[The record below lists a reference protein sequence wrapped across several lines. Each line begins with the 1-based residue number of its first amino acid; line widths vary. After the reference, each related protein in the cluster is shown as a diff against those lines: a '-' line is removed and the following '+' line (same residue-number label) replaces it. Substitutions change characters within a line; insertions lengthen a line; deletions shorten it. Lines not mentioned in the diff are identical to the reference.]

1 MNTKP
6 TSMLMRILLFAFL
19 LMAPLT
25 AADSFAQER
34 KSASVTLSLNDV
46 TVNKVFAEIN
56 KQTGYNFLISNDLS
70 KSLKKV
76 SVNVSN
82 QPVEKVIS
90 DVLTP
95 LGLSYSIDGR
105 TITVTEK
112 PKSVPA
118 TSMAMSRPTGAII
131 AGQITDENGEPM
143 PGVTVTTNVK
153 GLAAVTDA
161 RGFFS
166 INAGSNQKVSTVTA
180 SFIGM
185 ETQVV
190 DYKGQFIN
198 IKMSD
203 NANELGEVVVTGLF
217 DYNSRTF
224 TGSAATYDAEDLK
237 MVGNQNVLKSLQNLD
252 PSFIVD
258 NYNLNGSNPNALGD
272 ITIRGNAS
280 FAGLQ
285 GDYKG
290 NPNAPL
296 FVLDG
301 FETTQQAI
309 FDLDMNRVKS
319 VTVLKDAAAK
329 AIYGSKASNGVIVV
343 ETIQPEAGRLRITYT
358 GDLNIE
364 APDLSSYDLCNAA
377 EKLEVEKNA
386 GRYTSSSPS
395 FEQQLREQ
403 YNDIQ
408 KNIARGVDTYWLSQP
423 LRTGVGQKHSA
434 YMEGGTNEMRYS
446 ATVNY
451 NGITGVMKGS
461 DRRTVSGNLN
471 LSYRYKKWLFRNSL
485 TITSNKADNSPY
497 GSFSDFV
504 SANPYYSPYDENGNI
519 SKVLG
524 YFTQPGSNATS
535 SKTYY
540 NPLYNATIGTK
551 NFSKYNEYTENF
563 YIEFRPTEELRF
575 TGRLGYTHQNNR
587 SENFRPGDHTYFSLY
602 PRSDIFLNGDYTIS
616 DGESSNLSVDLT
628 GSYSKQFGENL
639 IIANAAWSLNDA
651 SGDTHGMTAW
661 GFTNSRVDNINFAAQ
676 YAENGKPSGSDTKTR
691 SIGITGAVNYSYA
704 ERYLADLS
712 LRFNGS
718 SVFGKDNRW
727 GTFWSTGLGW
737 NIHKEKFMEN
747 VSWVNLLK
755 LRASYGITGNQNFN
769 PYQAKATYTYYS
781 NVIYDNITGAYLMA
795 LANDQLKWQQTKDTS
810 IGLDMQLFKR
820 LNLRAEYYNSKTT
833 DALLAM
839 SLPTSTGFRSYQEN
853 LGNVQNEGF
862 EVTANYRVY
871 QEKDS
876 YIALTG
882 SVGHNVNKVTKINDA
897 LKSFNDDQDANAT
910 TSPIIRYEE
919 GQSMTAIWAVKSL
932 GIDPAT
938 GRELFL
944 KKDGVTTT
952 YNYTTDDY
960 IIAGDSNPKFHG
972 TFGFNGEIKGFGVNC
987 LFSYQVGGDY
997 YNQTLID
1004 RVENVNIANNVDRRV
1019 LTSTWHETGDVVAYK
1034 HIGVSPSTT
1043 YATTRFV
1050 ERNNQLDLASVSLYY
1065 DFKHQEWL
1073 KKSFL
1078 ERLRVSAYMND
1089 VFHVST
1095 VKTERGLSYPYAR
1108 TFSLS
1113 VSATF

>member
-105 TITVTEK
+105 TVTVTEK
-112 PKSVPA
+112 PKSVAA
-118 TSMAMSRPTGAII
+118 TTMAMSRPTGAII

-166 INAGSNQKVSTVTA
+166 INAGSDQKVSTVTA

-364 APDLSSYDLCNAA
+364 APDLSSYDLCNAS
-377 EKLEVEKNA
+377 EKLQAEVNA
-386 GRYTSSSPS
+386 GRYTGSTPYSN
-395 FEQQLREQ
+395 QRLREE
-403 YNDIQ
+403 YNKIQ
-408 KNIARGVDTYWLSQP
+408 SEIARGVDTYWLSQP
-423 LRTGVGQKHSA
+423 LRTGVGHKHSA
-434 YMEGGTNEMRYS
+434 YLEGGTNEMRYS

-461 DRRTVSGNLN
+461 DRKTVSGNLN
-471 LSYRYKKWLFRNSL
+471 LSYRYKKFQFRNSL
-485 TITSNKADNSPY
+485 TVTGNTADDSPY
-497 GSFSDFV
+497 GTFSQYA
-504 SANPYYSPYDENGNI
+504 SANPYFTPTDENGNML
-519 SKVLG
+519 KVMG
-524 YFTQPGSNATS
+524 TFTNGSSTR
-535 SKTYY
+535 TYY
-540 NPLYNATIGTK
+540 NPMYNATIGTK
-551 NFSKYNEYTENF
+551 KFSKYTEITENF
-563 YIEFRPTEELRF
+563 YIEYRPTDEWRF
-575 TGRLGYTHQNNR
+575 TARFGYTHQNNK
-587 SENFRPGDHTYFSLY
+587 SEDFKPGDHTSFAEWTGENYWKRGSY
-602 PRSDIFLNGDYTIS
+602 SIT
-616 DGESSNLSVDLT
+616 DGESSNISADLT
-628 GSYSKQFGENL
+628 GSYSKQMDKHL
-639 IIANAAWSLNDA
+639 IIANAAWSMNETN
-651 SGDTHGMTAW
+651 SNTHGMEAW
-661 GFTNSRVDNINFAAQ
+661 GFVNNHVDFITFAKQ
-676 YAENGKPSGSDTKTR
+676 YADNGRPSGGENVSR
-691 SIGITGAVNYSYA
+691 SLGITGAVNYSYD

-712 LRFNGS
+712 IRFNGS
-718 SVFGKDNRW
+718 SVFGSDNRW

-747 VSWVNLLK
+747 VSWVNLMK
-755 LRASYGITGNQNFN
+755 LRASYGLTGNQNFN
-769 PYQAKATYTYYS
+769 PYQAKATYNFYN

-795 LANDQLKWQQTKDTS
+795 LANDKLKWQQTADTN

-820 LNLRAEYYNSKTT
+820 LNLRAEYYNSKTK

-839 SLPTSTGFRSYQEN
+839 SLPTSTGFSSYMEN
-853 LGNVQNEGF
+853 LGNVLNRGF
-862 EVTANYRVY
+862 EVTANYRVF
-871 QEKDS
+871 QQKDS
-876 YIALTG
+876 YVALTG
-882 SVGHNVNKVTKINDA
+882 SIAHNVNKITDINDA
-897 LKSFNDDQDANAT
+897 LKTFNEQQDANAT
-910 TSPIIRYEE
+910 TSRILRYEE
-919 GQSMTAIWAVKSL
+919 GQSMTALWAVKSL

-952 YNYTTDDY
+952 FDYTTDDY

-972 TFGFNGEIKGFGVNC
+972 TFGFNGEVKGIGFNC
-987 LFSYQVGGDY
+987 LFTYQMGGDY
-997 YNQTLID
+997 YNQTLVD

-1019 LTSTWHETGDVVAYK
+1019 FSDTWHKAGDVSEFK
-1034 HIGVSPSTT
+1034 RITTTPSTT
-1043 YATTRFV
+1043 YLTTRFIQK
-1050 ERNNQLDLASVSLYY
+1050 NNQLNLSSISLYY
-1065 DFKHQEWL
+1065 DFKYQEFL

-1078 ERLRVSAYMND
+1078 ERLRVSFYMND
-1089 VFHVST
+1089 VFHVSS

-1108 TFSLS
+1108 TFSFS
-1113 VSATF
+1113 VNATF